1 MAFKTDLQSLR
12 FAGEALIDLSTR
24 SSTSS
29 LTFHL
34 AKNVTI
40 THIALQTAELK
51 STSTQ
56 SLPLDSLSFDEDKE
70 RITVD
75 LKQIPG
81 EGLKAGSEA
90 KLWVR
95 FESELTGSMAGY
107 YRSEGETG
115 EDGKKPVYA
124 LTQFEATAAR
134 KAFP

>member
-1 MAFKTDLQSLR
+1 MQALR

-34 AKNVTI
+34 AKNVII
-40 THIALQTAELK
+40 THIALHTAELK
-51 STSTQ
+51 STSSL

-70 RITVD
+70 RVTVD
-75 LKQIPG
+75 LKQVPG
-81 EGLKAGSEA
+81 EGLKAGSEV

-95 FESELTGSMAGY
+95 FESELTGSMLGY
-107 YRSEGETG
+107 YRSEG
-115 EDGKKPVYA
+115 DADDNGKKPVYA

-134 KAFP
+134 KAFPSVPFVD

>member
-1 MAFKTDLQSLR
+1 
-12 FAGEALIDLSTR
+12 LIDLSTR

-34 AKNVTI
+34 AQNVTI

-51 STSTQ
+51 STTSQ
-56 SLPLDSLSFDEDKE
+56 SLPLDSLTFDEDKE
-70 RITVD
+70 RVTVD

-115 EDGKKPVYA
+115 DDGKKPVYA

>member
-1 MAFKTDLQSLR
+1 M
-12 FAGEALIDLSTR
+12 IDLSAR
-24 SSTSS
+24 ASTSS

-40 THIALQTAELK
+40 THIALHTAELK
-51 STSTQ
+51 STS
-56 SLPLDSLSFDEDKE
+56 SLALPLDALSFDADKE
-70 RITVD
+70 RVTVD
-75 LKQIPG
+75 LKQAPG

-107 YRSEGETG
+107 YRSEG
-115 EDGKKPVYA
+115 DADDNGKKPVYA